1 MHRWLLGPSLSH
13 YLRVRPEAPCPD
25 AYPEKSLQETKQ
37 LLKEH
42 LLDTILERALG
53 EMEGSA
59 PPPPARQPALHP
71 VVTPSV
77 ALAAPPKPVSEP
89 AAIGYYIYAVTLYT
103 PDLWLAERGVDPTY
117 PIYRYPFAK
126 AQALIS
132 KVSLDEF
139 GEKSLQLNLNDQ
151 AWFRDTVEKH
161 NRVLAAVQS
170 QGAIVPMRVCTICDS
185 LESLKAFLKEHYD
198 DFILTLGVIEGK
210 KEWELQVLCNE
221 RKLRLL
227 TEKASNRVRALQ
239 AEMTGKSPDEARRLR
254 AELERV
260 VVEETRAV
268 CRACLRH
275 SNGALTG
282 YADGTAILPVVAER
296 SAQGQRLIFN
306 AAYLVNPEHTD
317 SFARQVAQ
325 LQKSY
330 ESLGF
335 EFVLAGPQP
344 ATHFQEADNPSR
356 TLARPAAAQAMLTT

>member
-13 YLRVRPEAPCPD
+13 YLKVRPEAPAPVADPD
-25 AYPEKSLQETKQ
+25 KSLQETKQ

-42 LLDTILERALG
+42 LLDSILERALG
-53 EMEGSA
+53 EMGGVA
-59 PPPPARQPALHP
+59 PPPPAVHAPSTYPTVVAPTGVSALPP
-71 VVTPSV
+71 VV
-77 ALAAPPKPVSEP
+77 AP
-89 AAIGYYIYAVTLYT
+89 AAIGYYVYAVTLYT

-117 PIYRYPFAK
+117 PIYRYPFGK

-151 AWFRDTVEKH
+151 AWFRDTVDKH

-210 KEWELQVLCNE
+210 MEWELQVLCNE

-239 AEMTGKSPDEARRLR
+239 GEITGKPPDEARRLR

-260 VVEETRAV
+260 VAEETRAV
-268 CRACLRH
+268 CRACIRH

-296 SAQGQRLIFN
+296 SPQGQRLIFN

-344 ATHFQEADNPSR
+344 AAHFQEAENTARS
-356 TLARPAAAQAMLTT
+356 LARSAPGQVLLTT

>member
-13 YLRVRPEAPCPD
+13 YLRVRPEAPAPI
-25 AYPEKSLQETKQ
+25 AYPDKSLQETKQ

-42 LLDTILERALG
+42 LLDSILERALG

-59 PPPPARQPALHP
+59 PPPPPTKHPAYP
-71 VVTPSV
+71 VVASSLAV
-77 ALAAPPKPVSEP
+77 AAPAPRVAQP

-117 PIYRYPFAK
+117 PIYRYPFGK

-151 AWFRDTVEKH
+151 AWFRGTVEKH

-185 LESLKAFLKEHYD
+185 LESLKAFLKEHYE
-198 DFILTLGVIEGK
+198 DFMLTLGVIEGRM
-210 KEWELQVLCNE
+210 EWELQVLCNE
-221 RKLRLL
+221 RRLRLL

-239 AEMTGKSPDEARRLR
+239 AEMTGKPPDEARRLR
-254 AELERV
+254 TELERV
-260 VVEETRAV
+260 VAEETRAV
-268 CRACLRH
+268 CRACIRH

-282 YADGTAILPVVAER
+282 YTDGTAILPVVAER
-296 SAQGQRLIFN
+296 SPQGQRLIFN

-317 SFARQVAQ
+317 SFARQVRQ

-330 ESLGF
+330 ASLGF
-335 EFVLAGPQP
+335 DFVLAGPQP
-344 ATHFQEADNPSR
+344 AAHFQDAGNPSR
-356 TLARPAAAQAMLTT
+356 SLARPAPAQAILTT